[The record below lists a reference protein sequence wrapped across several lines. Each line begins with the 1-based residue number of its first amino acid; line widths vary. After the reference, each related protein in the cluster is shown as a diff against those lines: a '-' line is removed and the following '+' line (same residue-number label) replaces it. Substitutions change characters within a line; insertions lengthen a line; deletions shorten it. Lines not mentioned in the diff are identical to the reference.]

1 MQPPPRPYCFRNA
14 RRALCAAI
22 ACASLG
28 IAASATRAQ
37 PVVDPPLA
45 GPALAA
51 ALGRGGLTLYF
62 RHVATDFSQNDE
74 RFVAGD
80 CSTQRNLTDAGRADA
95 RAIGREIRR
104 LKLPVGEVL
113 ASPYCR
119 TMETAELIFGRA
131 TASPAVRGGPAQ
143 APAERYAELRKLFAT
158 SPAPGTVRAIA
169 SHGNPFRAVTDSAYL
184 AEGEAAV
191 VAPDGDGFRIVARIR
206 KDEWSSLRAR

>member
-1 MQPPPRPYCFRNA
+1 MTLIPRRL
-14 RRALCAAI
+14 ALAALAVAFACAATV
-22 ACASLG
+22 A
-28 IAASATRAQ
+28 RAQ
-37 PVVDPPLA
+37 VAAEAPLA
-45 GPALAA
+45 GPALVA
-51 ALGRGGLTLYF
+51 ALQRGGLTLYF

-143 APAERYAELRKLFAT
+143 APVERYAELRKLLAT
-158 SPAPGTVRAIA
+158 PPAPGTVRAIA
-169 SHGNPFRAVTDSAYL
+169 SHGNPFRAVTDSSYL

-191 VAPDGDGFRIVARIR
+191 VAADGAGFRIVARVR
-206 KDEWSSLRAR
+206 KDEWASLKAR

>member
-1 MQPPPRPYCFRNA
+1 MTPMS
-14 RRALCAAI
+14 RRLALAALAVAFACAA
-22 ACASLG
+22 AVA
-28 IAASATRAQ
+28 RAQ
-37 PVVDPPLA
+37 VAVEPQLA
-45 GPALAA
+45 GPALVA
-51 ALGRGGLTLYF
+51 ALERGGLTLYF

-104 LKLPVGEVL
+104 LKLKVGEVL

-143 APAERYAELRKLFAT
+143 APAERYAELRKLLAT
-158 SPAPGTVRAIA
+158 PPAPGTLRAIA
-169 SHGNPFRAVTDSAYL
+169 SHGNPFRAVTDAAYL

-191 VAPDGDGFRIVARIR
+191 VAPDGDRFRIVARIR
-206 KDEWSSLRAR
+206 KDEWAPLKAR